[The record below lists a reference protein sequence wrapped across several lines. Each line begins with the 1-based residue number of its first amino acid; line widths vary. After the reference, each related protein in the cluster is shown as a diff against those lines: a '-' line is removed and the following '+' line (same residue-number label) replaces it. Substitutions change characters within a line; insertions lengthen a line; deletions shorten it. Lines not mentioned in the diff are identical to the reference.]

1 LRRHSGNL
9 RATALYFEDKTFAAR
24 AGTPAAKAK
33 RFIVNSAG
41 ARRDSETSS
50 FAADGYKQ
58 SIRTIKGLK
67 DAFLGVND
75 KL

>member
-1 LRRHSGNL
+1 MFNPVVACPSV
-9 RATALYFEDKTFAAR
+9 
-24 AGTPAAKAK
+24 GTKNK
-33 RFIVNSAG
+33 DCTSA
-41 ARRDSETSS
+41 ETSS

-67 DAFLGVND
+67 DTFLGVND